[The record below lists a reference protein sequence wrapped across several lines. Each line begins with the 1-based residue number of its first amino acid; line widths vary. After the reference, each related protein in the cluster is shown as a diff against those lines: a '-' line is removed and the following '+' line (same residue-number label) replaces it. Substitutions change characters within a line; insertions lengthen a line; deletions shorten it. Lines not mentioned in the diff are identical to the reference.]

1 MTQVTSVSDEDV
13 LRWSRNLLDRRKVS
27 DLDNFIQLRGI
38 TLPDL
43 NDSSRRGRRGLI
55 INTASTLDGTISWRL
70 VLTAFLHF
78 LCAHYTPYT
87 QR

>member
-1 MTQVTSVSDEDV
+1 MTQVNSVSDEDV

-55 INTASTLDGTISWRL
+55 INKQEKIALTPTSL
-70 VLTAFLHF
+70 VLP
-78 LCAHYTPYT
+78 LCLGVERRGGPCLC
-87 QR
+87 

>member
-55 INTASTLDGTISWRL
+55 INKQEKIA
-70 VLTAFLHF
+70 LHG
-78 LCAHYTPYT
+78 
-87 QR
+87 RRERR